1 MADNT
6 IINCNAQG
14 NIFIGVSACGAYN
27 TGDYFGTFVTKKG
40 TTIPN
45 DTTFLQKLKDA
56 VQENNLLPF
65 KGYDYR
71 NAHEDN
77 VINTSSIGNMQLVRL
92 GKPMF
97 ELDITSSLCEM
108 KNISKIN
115 NTSSNWDIWM
125 VFENAIVC
133 ATTASGAFIG
143 FDLNLLHAETTK
155 TKQGSELQMKTLKA
169 QLRSSTQYNEGMTL
183 IPITSALAEVKELV
197 GIIGVN
203 IVFTVTNATTLDVT
217 VTDACSGNGIDS
229 FTDEA
234 YWQTLGTQATPSSV
248 SAVVSNGDGNYTF
261 TVGTLVDNDTIGLKL
276 AETLF
281 ESVLV
286 DGDYYGGSTS
296 LVVVNV

>member
-6 IINCNAQG
+6 IINCSAQG
-14 NIFIGVSACGAYN
+14 NIFIGVSECGAYN

-40 TTIPN
+40 TTVPN
-45 DTTFLQKLKDA
+45 DTTFLAKLKEA
-56 VQENNLLPF
+56 VQKNNLLPF

-115 NTSSNWDIWM
+115 NTSGNWDIWM

-133 ATTASGAFIG
+133 ATTASGDFIG
-143 FDLNLLHAETTK
+143 FDLNVLHAETTK

-169 QLRSSTQYNEGMTL
+169 QT
-183 IPITSALAEVKELV
+183 
-197 GIIGVN
+197 
-203 IVFTVTNATTLDVT
+203 IVFLQPKIIV
-217 VTDACSGNGIDS
+217 
-229 FTDEA
+229 
-234 YWQTLGTQATPSSV
+234 
-248 SAVVSNGDGNYTF
+248 
-261 TVGTLVDNDTIGLKL
+261 
-276 AETLF
+276 
-281 ESVLV
+281 
-286 DGDYYGGSTS
+286 
-296 LVVVNV
+296 